1 MKFVEVSIKI
11 WQNIYEEKL
20 RTSLWMIFNNVLKVR
35 GFKTSK
41 IFMFTC
47 LSDGSGDKT
56 YKIDVKKMSRA
67 MLRIRPQK

>member
-1 MKFVEVSIKI
+1 
-11 WQNIYEEKL
+11 
-20 RTSLWMIFNNVLKVR
+20 MIFNNVLKIR